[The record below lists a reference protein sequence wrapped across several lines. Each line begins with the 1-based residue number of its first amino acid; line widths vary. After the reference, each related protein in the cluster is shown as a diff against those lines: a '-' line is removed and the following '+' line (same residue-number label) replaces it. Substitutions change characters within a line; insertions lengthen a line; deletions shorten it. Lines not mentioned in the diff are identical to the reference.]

1 MKIFKNIMK
10 VLFVIVGLLA
20 LFAPYEFE
28 REENGDFSYR
38 AWLLGID
45 GKTDDESEKRKYRV
59 WFFNKPKLKGIDL
72 RLRKSESD
80 FDAEEEFSNLA
91 DSIND
96 EFEDLADRVGESFNA
111 LEEE

>member
-10 VLFVIVGLLA
+10 VIFVIAGLLA
-20 LFAPYEFE
+20 LLAPYEFE

-45 GKTDDESEKRKYRV
+45 GKTDDEDEKRKYRV
-59 WFFNKPKLKGIDL
+59 WFFNKPKLKGVEL
-72 RLRKSESD
+72 KLRKSKGD
-80 FDAEEEFSNLA
+80 FDAEEEFSDLA
-91 DSIND
+91 DSIN
-96 EFEDLADRVGESFNA
+96 EGFEDLADQVGDSFNA